1 MEFEGAQLHTKA
13 SEAFDALRRYADSL
27 YFSGFRPAQS
37 VVAKNCLKD
46 KKMTS
51 QSPPAELLAAREQID
66 VIDRELVGLLG
77 KRFEF
82 THQVGLLKASQALEP
97 VDAPREAEK
106 LAELSALCEQHNL
119 NPALVT
125 ELFSKIMAE
134 AVKNHRQLRE

>member
-1 MEFEGAQLHTKA
+1 
-13 SEAFDALRRYADSL
+13 
-27 YFSGFRPAQS
+27 
-37 VVAKNCLKD
+37 
-46 KKMTS
+46 MTP

-66 VIDRELVGLLG
+66 VVDRELVELLG

-97 VDAPREAEK
+97 VDTTREAEK
-106 LAELSALCEQHNL
+106 LAELSALCEQYNL

-134 AVKNHRQLRE
+134 VVKNHRQLR

>member
-1 MEFEGAQLHTKA
+1 
-13 SEAFDALRRYADSL
+13 
-27 YFSGFRPAQS
+27 
-37 VVAKNCLKD
+37 
-46 KKMTS
+46 MTS

-66 VIDRELVGLLG
+66 AIDRELVELLG

-97 VDAPREAEK
+97 VDATREAEK
-106 LAELSALCEQHNL
+106 LAELSALCKKYKL

-134 AVKNHRQLRE
+134 AVKNHRQLRK